1 MSTRIQRAAIAIATA
16 AAATKALAIGINEQ
30 RFEALG
36 GRLDE
41 PLSFLHLV
49 QTPLERESLQP
60 RFRNVGQ
67 LRFPGTD
74 RDCTA
79 TWLGEDEQ
87 HAFVMTAAH
96 CVASDFRH
104 APWARSLGPV
114 TLSSRLPSRHEG
126 RGLAFIPMPRPSQD
140 GDAVEQDGSA
150 SDSDLAILRLPR
162 RTARP
167 LASETPPLLDDLDD
181 DPVASAHPVGAV
193 TEFVGYGAWHVGT
206 RSIDRA
212 GRLWA
217 RAPGRATG
225 RARQRFTVGYQP
237 TGDTDRW
244 FTLTSGDSGGAFWQA
259 RWGYWH
265 VVATASARD
274 KGWRGSEGPRMA
286 ALVHWV
292 KGVFPG
298 IRTLSDR
305 LSVGAGAPFV
315 SRDHSEDVSSGT
327 VVYLVPAQAGATG
340 PAEPATSGASGY
352 SVIQAV
358 VEDELTRHRAE
369 IRLRGQRETGC
380 GWASRM
386 EDDTTCGE
394 RRGARLT
401 VSFHAEDNP
410 GLMRGSYVGQIEIE
424 AVGTS
429 DGRYRERFPLRLR
442 IGHLTAGTVTASR
455 GYESPDLA
463 GLLSAQDGS
472 PVRVALPV
480 QARAHRDGEAS
491 GGVQPSSRVIVT
503 VRDVLEG
510 RDRTLVLRAFRRPAT
525 AGACAPMP
533 MAATVDCEG
542 RRLPRV
548 SLQFVEGDNPGLPA
562 GLYRGRVFLEARGGP
577 GGTRRELIGV
587 GLNVDTL

>member
-1 MSTRIQRAAIAIATA
+1 MKYRIKRVAIAIATA
-16 AAATKALAIGINEQ
+16 VAATSALAIGINEQ

-41 PLSFLHLV
+41 PLSSMHLV
-49 QTPLERESLQP
+49 QARLEPESLRP

-67 LRFPGTD
+67 LGFPGTD
-74 RDCTA
+74 RNCTA
-79 TWLGEDEQ
+79 TWLGDDEQ
-87 HAFVMTAAH
+87 HAYVMTAAH
-96 CVASDFRH
+96 CVAGDFRS

-114 TLSSRLPSRHEG
+114 TLSSRLLSKHEG
-126 RGLAFIPMPRPSQD
+126 RGLAFIPMPRPPQD
-140 GDAVEQDGSA
+140 GGAAEQDASE

-167 LASETPPLLDDLDD
+167 LVSEAPPLLDDLDD
-181 DPVASAHPVGAV
+181 DSTAGARPEGV
-193 TEFVGYGAWHVGT
+193 PTEFVGYGAWHVGT

-217 RAPGRATG
+217 RSPGRATG
-225 RARQRFTVGYQP
+225 RARQRFTVDYQP
-237 TGDTDRW
+237 TGETDRW
-244 FTLTSGDSGGAFWQA
+244 FSLTSGDSGGAFWQA

-274 KGWRGSEGPRMA
+274 KRWRGSEGPRTA
-286 ALVHWV
+286 ALVQWV

-298 IRTLSDR
+298 ARTLGDR
-305 LSVGAGAPFV
+305 LSVLAGVPFV
-315 SRDHSEDVSSGT
+315 SRDHAEDVSSGS
-327 VVYLVPAQAGATG
+327 VVYLVPAQAGGTG
-340 PAEPATSGASGY
+340 PAEPTASGASGY

-358 VEDELTRHRAE
+358 VEDELTRHRVE

-394 RRGARLT
+394 RRSARLT

-424 AVGTS
+424 AVGTR

-442 IGHLTAGTVTASR
+442 IGHLVAGTVTAAR
-455 GYESPDLA
+455 GYETPDLA
-463 GLLSAQDGS
+463 ALLAPQDGS

-480 QARAHRDGEAS
+480 QPRVRGDGAVT
-491 GGVQPSSRVIVT
+491 GGVSSFSRVVAT
-503 VRDVLEG
+503 VRDVLES
-510 RDRTLVLRAFRRPAT
+510 RDRTVVLRAFRRPAGST
-525 AGACAPMP
+525 ACAPMP
-533 MAATVDCEG
+533 LAATVDCEG
-542 RRLPRV
+542 RRLPGV

-577 GGTRRELIGV
+577 GGARRELIGV
-587 GLNVDTL
+587 DLNIDTF